1 MELDIIYNEDCLK
14 GLKELPDHCIDLVV
28 TDPPYLISATNG
40 GGTVNTVKKLNKSL
54 QDLKNWSEGEQN
66 FIKGIIKFA
75 KKFHES
81 IPPKLKKCPFCGQT
95 PTLDLNGDQFI
106 VECDCGCVV
115 GSFDS
120 KWDAVASWNIRVG
133 KRRG

>member
-1 MELDIIYNEDCLK
+1 MQKLLTIDQIGNHGKLSVVRTDKGELLFEHAGNLFTEVGLAME
-14 GLKELPDHCIDLVV
+14 
-28 TDPPYLISATNG
+28 
-40 GGTVNTVKKLNKSL
+40 TVNYP
-54 QDLKNWSEGEQN
+54 EGEQN

-95 PTLDLNGDQFI
+95 PKFELNGDQFGI
-106 VECDCGCVV
+106 LCECGCVV
-115 GSFDS
+115 GFFDS

>member
-1 MELDIIYNEDCLK
+1 MALLEAIINHGKLSVVRTDKGELLLEHAGNLFTEAGLAME
-14 GLKELPDHCIDLVV
+14 
-28 TDPPYLISATNG
+28 
-40 GGTVNTVKKLNKSL
+40 TVNYP
-54 QDLKNWSEGEQN
+54 EGEQN

-81 IPPKLKKCPFCGQT
+81 IPPKLKKCPFCGHT
-95 PTLDLNGDQFI
+95 PKLEPNGDQFI

-120 KWDAVASWNIRVG
+120 KWDAVASWNTRTN
-133 KRRG
+133 KRG

>member
-1 MELDIIYNEDCLK
+1 MQKLFTIDRIGNHGKLSVVRTDKGELLLEHAGTLFTEFGFAME
-14 GLKELPDHCIDLVV
+14 
-28 TDPPYLISATNG
+28 TA
-40 GGTVNTVKKLNKSL
+40 
-54 QDLKNWSEGEQN
+54 NWSEGEQN

-81 IPPKLKKCPFCGQT
+81 IPPKLKKCSFCGQT

>member
-1 MELDIIYNEDCLK
+1 MKKFRSFGYKEEAIQVREISMGME
-14 GLKELPDHCIDLVV
+14 
-28 TDPPYLISATNG
+28 TA
-40 GGTVNTVKKLNKSL
+40 
-54 QDLKNWSEGEQN
+54 NWSEGEQN